1 MYAFYYISQKIIPV
15 ENIYYPSYENMFLFY
30 YNVFDVN
37 NKNFFTEDYNKVYNL
52 IYNIFYHNYY
62 NNDETNEN
70 YININKTSFTRS
82 KFHTLADVIENMFL
96 TNEYKEDFLKLFC
109 KIQKV
114 YFAISRF
121 AHIYRFKKSR
131 IQINTDLS
139 LSPIDQSSKNVI
151 TIFQHNSRYLFTLND
166 LIHIIETAISNSPNF
181 FLEILDPKN
190 PYTNMPFELS
200 ALYNIYFKHKESSGI
215 LSTLFHLFFL
225 SNFNFDHYM
234 LENESFIRDF
244 AIKKYVFNSPAYIL
258 YDKVKHMLK
267 SNSYTCKLEI
277 HDEFPKDILVN
288 IMRPFLYYNYIYTFG
303 VKPREKTYV
312 FNKILHHKLKKF
324 YQHNPQFGRIFYKID
339 YLSKKR
345 LMNFNTDHIKFYSIN
360 IKPFELMEDIFE
372 SASFQSEVM
381 SYGIFPSD
389 YHREEDDDED
399 SEQDATDQDAT
410 EQDVNEDQDVTEEDV
425 TEEENSIYDDDYE
438 ENAYEETEDLF

>member
-15 ENIYYPSYENMFLFY
+15 ANIYYPSYENMFLFY
-30 YNVFDVN
+30 RNVFDVN

-70 YININKTSFTRS
+70 YINKTTFTRS
-82 KFHTLADVIENMFL
+82 KFHTLTEILENIFL

-121 AHIYRFKKSR
+121 AHIYRFKKSKL
-131 IQINTDLS
+131 QINTDLS

-151 TIFQHNSRYLFTLND
+151 TIFQHNSRYLFTIND
-166 LIHIIETAISNSPNF
+166 LIHIIETSISNSPNF
-181 FLEILDPKN
+181 FLEILEPKN
-190 PYTNMPFELS
+190 PYTNMPFDIS
-200 ALYNIYFKHKESSGI
+200 TLYNIYFKHKQSSGV

-225 SNFNFDHYM
+225 SNFNFNHYM

-244 AIKKYVFNSPAYIL
+244 AIKKYVFNTPSYIL
-258 YDKVKHMLK
+258 YDKIKHMLK
-267 SNSYTCKLEI
+267 SNKYTSKLQI
-277 HDEFPKDILVN
+277 HDEFPKDTLVN

-312 FNKILHHKLKKF
+312 FNKILYHKLKKF
-324 YQHNPQFGRIFYKID
+324 YQHNPQFGRILYKID

-345 LMNFNTDHIKFYSIN
+345 LMNFNTDHINFYSIH
-360 IKPFELMEDIFE
+360 ITPFELMEDVFE
-372 SASFQSEVM
+372 TSSFQSEVM
-381 SYGIFPSD
+381 TYDIFLSSYP
-389 YHREEDDDED
+389 EEEEGEEEEEEEEEEGGEEEEHFSYDDDDYGE
-399 SEQDATDQDAT
+399 
-410 EQDVNEDQDVTEEDV
+410 
-425 TEEENSIYDDDYE
+425 DDYE
-438 ENAYEETEDLF
+438 EEAYEETEDLF